1 MKLRY
6 LVVARLYFE
15 ADNNTPSDQLWTE
28 VAEFEQED
36 LARAEKV
43 IIDEFKD
50 DTDAVDIEV
59 EFIPLSE
66 IDHEW
71 RKVGEIW

>member
-43 IIDEFKD
+43 IIDDFNS

-59 EFIPLSE
+59 EFIPLAE

>member
-43 IIDEFKD
+43 IIDAINEMKGKLWD
-50 DTDAVDIEV
+50 
-59 EFIPLSE
+59 
-66 IDHEW
+66 
-71 RKVGEIW
+71 